1 MHKCNTIFFSFSPLN
16 LINFLLTPT
25 HTPPPINFTKKLVNE
40 IECCFFF
47 HHVFFS
53 TIGDV
58 IPADGILFEYNELRI
73 DESSMTGESDLVAKS
88 TDKDI
93 TMFAGMFKKKISF
106 MKFFQAEKFFFF
118 IVITICFQRFGL
130 MFVICVCVSIKYF
143 IIIIMIFISKNP
155 PPPPAY

>member
-1 MHKCNTIFFSFSPLN
+1 MKLNVVFFSS
-16 LINFLLTPT
+16 
-25 HTPPPINFTKKLVNE
+25 
-40 IECCFFF
+40 C
-47 HHVFFS
+47 FFS

-93 TMFAGMFKKKISF
+93 TMFAGMFFILFHTKFFIYEIFPNQKKK
-106 MKFFQAEKFFFF
+106 KFFFF